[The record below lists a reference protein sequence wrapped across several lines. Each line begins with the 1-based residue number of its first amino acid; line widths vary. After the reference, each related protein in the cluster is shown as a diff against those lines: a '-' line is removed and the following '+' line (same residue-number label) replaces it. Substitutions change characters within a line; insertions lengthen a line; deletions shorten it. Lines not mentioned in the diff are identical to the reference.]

1 MRILLYSLTVL
12 LVVLQYDLWFGEGG
26 MVSLFQLRDNVTA
39 QAQENERL
47 SQRNAVLAAEV
58 LDLKQGVA
66 AIEERARSELGMIR
80 RGETYYQVIA
90 PIRAQ

>member
-1 MRILLYSLTVL
+1 MRILLFSLTAL
-12 LVVLQYDLWFGEGG
+12 LVLLQYDLWFGEGG
-26 MVSLFQLRDNVTA
+26 MVSPFQLRDAVAA
-39 QAQENERL
+39 QTQENERL
-47 SQRNAVLAAEV
+47 GQRNAVLAAEV

-90 PIRAQ
+90 PTREQ

>member
-1 MRILLYSLTVL
+1 MRILVFSLTAL
-12 LVVLQYDLWFGEGG
+12 LVLLQYDLWLGEGG
-26 MVSLFQLRDNVTA
+26 MVSLFQLRDKVTA

-47 SQRNAVLAAEV
+47 SERNAVLAAEV
-58 LDLKQGVA
+58 SDLKQGVA

-90 PIRAQ
+90 SPRAQ